1 MKLAISPYLTGASS
15 YQNRSDSSFHPPATT
30 LPLTFHKPGPA
41 HAGEN
46 SSFELTMLGLLPS
59 FLRGVIALILLVIN
73 TLFWCTLLFA
83 ASLVK
88 LVLPIK
94 AVRVRIDPLLNAI
107 ATAWIACNSG
117 WMRLTQRTQW
127 DVAGVDAL
135 RYEGWYLVN
144 ANHQSWVDIFVL
156 QHVLNRRI
164 PMLKFF
170 LKQQLI
176 WVPVIGLAWWA
187 LDFPFMKRHTKADLR
202 KHPERRLQDRE
213 ATKRACEKFA
223 LVPTSVMNF
232 AEGTR
237 FTPAKHASQA
247 SPYRHLLKPKAGA
260 LALAVNAMGEKF
272 HSLIDVTIVYPAGAP
287 SFWQFLCGQAPKIIV
302 RAQQLPIPP
311 EFSEGDYAADPV
323 FRMRFQQWLGDLWE
337 RKDQQIGR
345 LLGQG

>member
-1 MKLAISPYLTGASS
+1 MPAKL
-15 YQNRSDSSFHPPATT
+15 F
-30 LPLTFHKPGPA
+30 
-41 HAGEN
+41 
-46 SSFELTMLGLLPS
+46 S
-59 FLRGVIALILLVIN
+59 FLRGVTALVLLVIN
-73 TLFWCTLLFA
+73 TLFWCFWLFA
-83 ASLVK
+83 LALVK
-88 LVLPIK
+88 LVLPFQ
-94 AVRVRIDPLLNAI
+94 AVRVRIDPLLNAV

-127 DVAGVDAL
+127 DVAGVSEL
-135 RYEGWYLVN
+135 NYEGWYLVN

-164 PMLKFF
+164 PLLKFF

-187 LDFPFMKRHTKADLR
+187 LDFPFMKRHSKADLR
-202 KHPERRLQDRE
+202 RHPERRLQDRE
-213 ATKRACEKFA
+213 ATRRACEKFA

-237 FTPAKHASQA
+237 FTRAKHASQA

-272 HSLIDVTIVYPAGAP
+272 RSLIDVTIVYPAGTP
-287 SFWQFLCGQAPKIIV
+287 SFWQFLCGQAPRIIV

-311 EFSEGDYAADPV
+311 AFSAGDYAGDPA
-323 FRMRFQQWLGDLWE
+323 FRVLFQAWLTTMWE
-337 RKDQQIGR
+337 DKDKQIDE
-345 LLGQG
+345 LLRPR